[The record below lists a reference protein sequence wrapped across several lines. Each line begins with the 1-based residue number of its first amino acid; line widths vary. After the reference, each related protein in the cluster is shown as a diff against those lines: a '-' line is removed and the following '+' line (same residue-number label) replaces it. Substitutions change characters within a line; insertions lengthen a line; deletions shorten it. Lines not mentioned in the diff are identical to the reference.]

1 MSLILLPMALIN
13 SYPVNMACVSVC
25 NLNVTANAEFVN
37 EWLDHSSAVGIHRL
51 HSVVNDLLNDVST
64 DVSLTVN
71 YTIIYNTSIY
81 SLSDVD
87 S

>member
-1 MSLILLPMALIN
+1 MALIN
-13 SYPVNMACVSVC
+13 SYLVNMACVPVC

-51 HSVVNDLLNDVST
+51 RSVVNDLLNDVST